1 MKYNRDKVRK
11 AVAAYVYFLLDNAPK
26 DKADAA
32 PFDSKRKALH
42 MAIFKEL
49 TSNPDSWTDQYI
61 SEGLNKDWKAG
72 FGDEENYIDYHTDRL
87 IDIFHNEHAKYGGI
101 ELDWESKER
110 IDFIIRNNKTRI
122 GKRIAEVDKVMKRA
136 QKGLE
141 DYNDDHQKFVY
152 SWNSGINI
160 HDWNGLRSCIDR
172 NWEKMDALAAL
183 PREAYTKLMVNTY
196 LKTPIGTIEDLIC
209 KLEAIAFRAER
220 TKYYTYEKKGATK

>member
-1 MKYNRDKVRK
+1 MKYDRNKVRK

-42 MAIFKEL
+42 RAIFKEL
-49 TSNPDSWTDQYI
+49 TSNPDSWTDTHI
-61 SEGLNKDWKAG
+61 ANGIKDMMVPV
-72 FGDEENYIDYHTDRL
+72 EEYIDFHTDRL
-87 IDIFHNEHAKYGGI
+87 IDIFHNDDAKYGGI

-110 IDFIIRNNKTRI
+110 IDHIIKRNKKRI
-122 GKRIAEVDKVMKRA
+122 GDRIKEVDKVMERA
-136 QKGLE
+136 QKGL
-141 DYNDDHQKFVY
+141 NDWNKDHPKDKHLYTWDV
-152 SWNSGINI
+152 GINV
-160 HDWNGLRSCIDR
+160 HDWNGFRSCIKR

-196 LKTPIGTIEDLIC
+196 LNSPIGTIEDLIC

-220 TKYYTYEKKGATK
+220 TKYYTYEKKGTNQ